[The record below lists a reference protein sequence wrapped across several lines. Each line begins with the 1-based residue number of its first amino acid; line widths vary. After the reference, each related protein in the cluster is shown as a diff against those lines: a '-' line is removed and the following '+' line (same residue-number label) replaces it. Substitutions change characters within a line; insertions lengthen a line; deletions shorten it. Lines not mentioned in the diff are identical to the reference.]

1 MEVQVEDKRKANALK
16 VLRKNYTIVGDG
28 VAHRKMDEAFED
40 NSSLLRSVKDLIS
53 ARTKKKDYDQK
64 TSCHQA

>member
-1 MEVQVEDKRKANALK
+1 MEDKRKANALK

-40 NSSLLRSVKDLIS
+40 NSSLLRSVRDLIS
-53 ARTKKKDYDQK
+53 ARNKKKDCNQESSY
-64 TSCHQA
+64 HQA